1 MRQVTDPVCGM
12 VIDADTA
19 PAREEYAGETR
30 YFCSEACA
38 ARFRRHPEQF
48 VAAGGARPRNEHG
61 EKLPPHTTEGPITSP
76 MFGAAGSGG
85 AEYEP
90 VPEGKRKK

>member
-12 VIDADTA
+12 IIDADTA
-19 PAREEYAGETR
+19 AAREDHGGETL

-38 ARFRRHPEQF
+38 ARFRQKPEHYLSRTG
-48 VAAGGARPRNEHG
+48 ASAGR
-61 EKLPPHTTEGPITSP
+61 LPPRTTEGKFTAP

-90 VPEGKRKK
+90 IPEEDET

>member
-12 VIDADTA
+12 IIDADSA
-19 PAREEYAGETR
+19 AAREEYAGQTR

-38 ARFRRHPEQF
+38 TRFRRQPEHYIS
-48 VAAGGARPRNEHG
+48 ASGARPGAEHG
-61 EKLPPHTTEGPITSP
+61 ERLPPRTTEGKFTAP

-85 AEYEP
+85 AEYDP
-90 VPEGKRKK
+90 VPEEDEK